1 MDEKFL
7 ESNVPYA
14 VGQNIKRIR
23 LLKGLSQENLANA
36 LDKSTNFISLVENG
50 KTGISIPTLIGFCK
64 ELEVDA
70 NTILSGI
77 VPVPETNVD
86 AFITQSLNLFD
97 EKDKAM
103 VTDLITYI
111 VNSKN

>member
-50 KTGISIPTLIGFCK
+50 KTGVSISTLIGFCK
-64 ELEVDA
+64 ELDVDA

>member
-7 ESNVPYA
+7 DSNVPYA

-86 AFITQSLNLFD
+86 TFIIQSLNLFD

>member
-50 KTGISIPTLIGFCK
+50 KTGISIPTLIDFCK
-64 ELEVDA
+64 ELGVDA

>member
-7 ESNVPYA
+7 DSNVPYA

-50 KTGISIPTLIGFCK
+50 KTGISIPTLIDFCK
-64 ELEVDA
+64 ELGVDA

-111 VNSKN
+111 VNS

>member
-64 ELEVDA
+64 
-70 NTILSGI
+70 
-77 VPVPETNVD
+77 
-86 AFITQSLNLFD
+86 
-97 EKDKAM
+97 
-103 VTDLITYI
+103 
-111 VNSKN
+111 

>member
-64 ELEVDA
+64 ELRVDA

-77 VPVPETNVD
+77 VPVPEINVD

>member
-36 LDKSTNFISLVENG
+36 LDKSINFISLVENG

>member
-86 AFITQSLNLFD
+86 TFITQSLNLFD

>member
-64 ELEVDA
+64 ELRVDA

-86 AFITQSLNLFD
+86 TFITQSLNLFD

>member
-64 ELEVDA
+64 ELRVDA